1 MNKKELNLEE
11 MYEAA
16 DASELFNRARWVTL
30 EEARLLHTIAK
41 EEAPDFVFESGTA
54 NGFSTMWLALH
65 GSDVFTFDPVC
76 RLKVWDVCG
85 KPRNVQCIER
95 SFSNMPDIAE
105 VMPGKKMFFIDG
117 LHTSQGVKDD
127 TEAVKE
133 VVQDGDVIVFHDLND
148 MHVVRFW
155 DRMNDH
161 ASSKEE
167 YHTRRGIGKMVW
179 AS

>member
-1 MNKKELNLEE
+1 MNKKELELEE

-16 DASELFNRARWVTL
+16 KDSEVFNRARWVTVD
-30 EEARLLHTIAK
+30 EANILYTIAK
-41 EEAPDFVFESGTA
+41 EEDPDFILESGTA

-65 GSDVFTFDPVC
+65 GSIVFTFDPVS
-76 RLKVWDVCG
+76 RPKVWDADG
-85 KPRNVQCIER
+85 KPCNIQCIER
-95 SFSNMPDIAE
+95 SFSTMPELAAGL
-105 VMPGKKMFFIDG
+105 PGKKMFFIDG

-133 VVQDGDVIVFHDLND
+133 VVQEGDVIVFHDLND
-148 MHVVRFW
+148 SHVVRFW